1 MNKLQIQCI
10 TDKVSQR
17 IVLIGTQTCTYYRSK
32 IADDWQR
39 NEQFPDYMYLISE
52 LIFCRYQFLF
62 YIQRKQYLNA
72 LQR

>member
-10 TDKVSQR
+10 MDKVSQR
-17 IVLIGTQTCTYYRSK
+17 IVLIDTQTCTYYRSK
-32 IADDWQR
+32 FADDWQR
-39 NEQFPDYMYLISE
+39 NEQFPDYTYLISE

-72 LQR
+72 LHR

>member
-1 MNKLQIQCI
+1 MYHGQSKSENRVNC
-10 TDKVSQR
+10 
-17 IVLIGTQTCTYYRSK
+17 TQTCTYYRSK

-39 NEQFPDYMYLISE
+39 NEQFPDYMYLISD